1 MRRFQLA
8 SALGATA
15 LSTLLLAATAAHAT
29 LANIALPPA
38 PVAVTGPIGSP
49 PAGITDLKFKE
60 MFKTPVG
67 PKGLEPS
74 ERLLALHGRKVRL
87 VGYMATQEESRPGGL
102 ILTPMPVN
110 LGDEDESLSD
120 DLPGNA
126 VFIHLNSKYA
136 AKAVPNLQGLLRM
149 TGTLSVGAFEE
160 ADGHVSSIRLE
171 LDEPTSRLLTT
182 RADANPHASRKPVGR
197 RHQRMTQASAH

>member
-1 MRRFQLA
+1 MK
-8 SALGATA
+8 S
-15 LSTLLLAATAAHAT
+15 LLPTAALCALVLTTFGHQPDAQAA

-38 PVAVTGPIGSP
+38 AVAVHGPLAPP
-49 PAGITDLKFKE
+49 PAQVEHLKFQD

-74 ERLLALHGRKVRL
+74 ARLLSLHGRKVRM
-87 VGYMATQEESRPGGL
+87 VGYMATQEESKAGML
-102 ILTPMPVN
+102 ILAPMPVN

-126 VFIHLNSKYA
+126 VFVHLARPYA
-136 AKAVPNLQGLLRM
+136 ERLVPNLQGLLQV

-160 ADGHVSSIRLE
+160 ADGHVSSVRLE
-171 LDEPTSRLLTT
+171 LDDATSRLLTT
-182 RADANPHASRKPVGR
+182 QATPARQRDKRQRATT
-197 RHQRMTQASAH
+197 QRERVATATP

>member
-1 MRRFQLA
+1 MRRSQ
-8 SALGATA
+8 SAGTIATIVLGTM
-15 LSTLLLAATAAHAT
+15 LLAATAHAT

-38 PVAVTGPIGSP
+38 AVAVNGPLGATP
-49 PAGITDLKFKE
+49 VGITDLKFKD
-60 MFKTPVG
+60 MFKTPIG

-74 ERLLALHGRKVRL
+74 ERLLSLHGRQVRL
-87 VGYMATQEESRPGGL
+87 VGYMTTQEESKPGGL

-126 VFIHLNSKYA
+126 VFVHLSGKYA
-136 AKAVPNLQGLLRM
+136 DKAVPNLQGLLHL

-160 ADGHVSSIRLE
+160 PDGHVSSIRLE
-171 LDEPTSRLLTT
+171 LDDATSRLLTT
-182 RADANPHASRKPVGR
+182 RADPNKSTKSASRKKL
-197 RHQRMTQASAH
+197 SAR

>member
-1 MRRFQLA
+1 MRRSQLA
-8 SALGATA
+8 SVLCATVLGTM
-15 LSTLLLAATAAHAT
+15 LLATTSHAA

-38 PVAVTGPIGSP
+38 AVAVSGPLGSA
-49 PAGITDLKFKE
+49 PAGVTDLKFQD
-60 MFKTPVG
+60 MYKTPIG

-74 ERLLALHGRKVRL
+74 ERLLSLNGRKVRL
-87 VGYMATQEESRPGGL
+87 VGFMVTQEESKPGGL

-126 VFIHLNSKYA
+126 VFVHLAGKYA
-136 AKAVPNLQGLLRM
+136 DKAVPNLQGLLHM

-171 LDEPTSRLLTT
+171 LDDVTSRLLTT
-182 RADANPHASRKPVGR
+182 PAMLNRPASSKPTSGK
-197 RHQRMTQASAH
+197 HQRVTQASAP

>member
-1 MRRFQLA
+1 MRRSRLA
-8 SALGATA
+8 LALCAI
-15 LSTLLLAATAAHAT
+15 TLGTMLLTTQAQAT

-38 PVAVTGPIGSP
+38 AVAVTGPLGTA
-49 PAGITDLKFKE
+49 PAGVTDLKFQD
-60 MFKTPVG
+60 MFKTPIG

-74 ERLLALHGRKVRL
+74 ERLLSLHGRQVRL
-87 VGYMATQEESRPGGL
+87 VGFMATQEESRPGGL

-126 VFIHLNSKYA
+126 VFVHLSGKYA
-136 AKAVPNLQGLLRM
+136 DKAVPNLQGLLHL

-160 ADGHVSSIRLE
+160 ADGHVSAIRLE
-171 LDEPTSRLLTT
+171 LDDKTSRLLTT
-182 RADANPHASRKPVGR
+182 RAEPDKPTKSAARKR
-197 RHQRMTQASAH
+197 FSAR